1 MAAGVAT
8 AAAPVLDD
16 DVDPVEAGAGDDVDP
31 VEAEA
36 GDEV

>member
-16 DVDPVEAGAGDDVDP
+16 DVDPVLDDDVDP